1 MIIALPELSYLFL
14 ANIVYPCGGVLFIT
28 GRFHRIFCT
37 ALHFLSGNFSLL
49 KTNWLTLLSRLL
61 IGTRG
66 LVGGRDR
73 LDVYITYCYCT

>member
-1 MIIALPELSYLFL
+1 MWRRPIYHRQVPSDILH
-14 ANIVYPCGGVLFIT
+14 CIT
-28 GRFHRIFCT
+28 FPQR
-37 ALHFLSGNFSLL
+37 NFSLL